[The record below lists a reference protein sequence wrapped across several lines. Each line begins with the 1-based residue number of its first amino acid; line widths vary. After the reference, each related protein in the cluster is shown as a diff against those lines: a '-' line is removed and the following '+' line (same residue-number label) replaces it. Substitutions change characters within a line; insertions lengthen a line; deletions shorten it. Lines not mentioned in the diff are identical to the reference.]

1 MTYPPRMGPATSL
14 TWQPDRPDGDRWPY
28 VYPFRID
35 VWVPFVKDSPRTAD
49 YAPTRAI
56 GRIQAGG
63 EYTPLSK
70 QEYEV
75 VLAAL
80 RDAPTVMHR

>member
-1 MTYPPRMGPATSL
+1 M
-14 TWQPDRPDGDRWPY
+14 
-28 VYPFRID
+28 
-35 VWVPFVKDSPRTAD
+35 
-49 YAPTRAI
+49 

-63 EYTPLSK
+63 EYASLSK